1 MEKTFEEIGQYSRG
15 NPYSRLDG
23 PLRLSEKI
31 IVTPPYM
38 NHSAGENEL
47 VIKIDSG
54 MAFGTGTH
62 PTTALCLSMLEDYL
76 NKGDDFLDVG
86 TGSGILMIAAAKL
99 GAEMVV
105 GTDKN
110 ETAVE
115 IARRNLML
123 NKIKGEGVQVMV
135 GNLLQGVEKRF
146 DLVVANI
153 LTEIIVE
160 LLEDIGKV
168 LKKSGLFIC
177 SGMIERNTHR
187 VVSKMRRL
195 DLEVVEMRKKSY
207 WVSIAAKQ
215 KG

>member
-1 MEKTFEEIGQYSRG
+1 MDKAFEEIGKYSRG
-15 NPYSRLDG
+15 NPYSRLDW

-31 IVTPPYM
+31 VVKPPYG
-38 NHSAGENEL
+38 HYSAAENEL
-47 VIKIDSG
+47 VIKIDPS

-62 PTTALCLSMLEDYL
+62 PTTALCLSMIEDHF

-105 GTDKN
+105 GIDKN

-123 NKIKGEGVQVMV
+123 NKIEGKGVRVTV
-135 GNLLQGVEKRF
+135 GNLLAGVEERF

-153 LTEIIVE
+153 LTEIVVQ
-160 LLEDIGKV
+160 LLDDIDKV
-168 LKKSGLFIC
+168 LKKSGVFIC

-187 VVSKMRRL
+187 VVSKMKRL
-195 DLEVVEMRKKSY
+195 DLEVVEMRKKAY

>member
-54 MAFGTGTH
+54 MAFGIGTH

-160 LLEDIGKV
+160 LLDDIGKV

-195 DLEVVEMRKKSY
+195 DLEVVEMRKKAY

>member
-123 NKIKGEGVQVMV
+123 NKIKGEGVQDMV

-207 WVSIAAKQ
+207 WVSIAAKR

>member
-1 MEKTFEEIGQYSRG
+1 M
-15 NPYSRLDG
+15 
-23 PLRLSEKI
+23 
-31 IVTPPYM
+31 
-38 NHSAGENEL
+38 
-47 VIKIDSG
+47 VIKIDSC

-168 LKKSGLFIC
+168 LKKSGLIIC

>member
-207 WVSIAAKQ
+207 WVSIAAKR

>member
-1 MEKTFEEIGQYSRG
+1 M
-15 NPYSRLDG
+15 
-23 PLRLSEKI
+23 
-31 IVTPPYM
+31 
-38 NHSAGENEL
+38 

-76 NKGDDFLDVG
+76 NKGDEFLDVG

-99 GAEMVV
+99 GAERVV
-105 GTDKN
+105 GIDKN

-115 IARRNLML
+115 IARRNLIL
-123 NKIKGEGVQVMV
+123 NKIEGKGVQVMM
-135 GNLLQGVEKRF
+135 GNLLDGVNRRF
-146 DLVVANI
+146 DMVVANI
-153 LTEIIVE
+153 LTEIVVQ
-160 LLEDIGKV
+160 LLDDIGKV

-187 VVSKMRRL
+187 VVSKMKRL
-195 DLEVVEMRKKSY
+195 DLEVLEMRKKAY
-207 WVSIAAKQ
+207 WVSIAARQ

>member
-1 MEKTFEEIGQYSRG
+1 MEKAFEEIGKYSRG
-15 NPYSRLDG
+15 NPYSRLDW

-31 IVTPPYM
+31 IVTPPYG
-38 NHSAGENEL
+38 NYSAGENEV

-62 PTTALCLSMLEDYL
+62 PTTGLCLSMLEDYL
-76 NKGDDFLDVG
+76 NNGDEFLDVG

-99 GAEMVV
+99 GAERVV
-105 GTDKN
+105 GIDKN

-115 IARRNLML
+115 IARRNLIL
-123 NKIKGEGVQVMV
+123 NKIEGKGVQVMM
-135 GNLLQGVEKRF
+135 GNLLDGVKGRF
-146 DLVVANI
+146 DMVVANI
-153 LTEIIVE
+153 LTEIVVQ
-160 LLEDIGKV
+160 LLDDIGNV

-187 VVSKMRRL
+187 VVSKMKRL
-195 DLEVVEMRKKSY
+195 DLEVVEIRKKAY

>member
-31 IVTPPYM
+31 IVTPSYM

>member
-110 ETAVE
+110 ETAVR

-123 NKIKGEGVQVMV
+123 NKIKEEGVQVMV

>member
-1 MEKTFEEIGQYSRG
+1 MEKASEEIGRYSRG
-15 NPYSRLDG
+15 NPYSWLDG

-31 IVTPPYM
+31 IVTPPYG

-54 MAFGTGTH
+54 MAFGTGAH
-62 PTTALCLSMLEDYL
+62 PTTALCLSMIEDYL

-99 GAEMVV
+99 GAKMVV
-105 GTDKN
+105 GIDKN
-110 ETAVE
+110 KTAVE

-123 NKIKGEGVQVMV
+123 NKIEGKGVQVMV
-135 GNLLQGVEKRF
+135 GNLLDGVEKRF
-146 DLVVANI
+146 DMVVANI
-153 LTEIIVE
+153 LTEIVVQ
-160 LLEDIGKV
+160 LLDDIGKV
-168 LKKSGLFIC
+168 LKKSGVFIC

-187 VVSKMRRL
+187 VVSKMKRL
-195 DLEVVEMRKKSY
+195 DLEVVEMRKKAY